1 MAAPPPSALSAAKKS
16 LFGTKKAG
24 PPPMPGAPSEDLAI
38 LARRLRLLE
47 ERYSRVE
54 KNLRSIEDN
63 MNNISRD
70 FNRIVVRIKS
80 DVESST
86 AQIEQMQDRMLA
98 FIKELDLLA
107 QREDVEVIKKFLK
120 YWQPIKFVQTT
131 QVERIVKDVLSEL
144 GIYERV

>member
-1 MAAPPPSALSAAKKS
+1 MPS
-16 LFGTKKAG
+16 
-24 PPPMPGAPSEDLAI
+24 APSEDLAI

-63 MNNISRD
+63 MNNMSRD
-70 FNRIVVRIKS
+70 SNRIVVRIKS
-80 DVESST
+80 DVASST

-107 QREDVEVIKKFLK
+107 QREDVEVIKKYLK
-120 YWQPIKFVQTT
+120 YWQPIKFVQIT
-131 QVERIVKDVLSEL
+131 QVERIVKDVLSDL